1 MIVFCFNIYYNL
13 IHKKNKLKRSLYMKN
28 YTKFALKLAFCLLF
42 TGLCFAP
49 VIPVLNHDAGMA
61 KAESEDPTQFKTVR
75 ASHILVDSEDDAWAI
90 KSRITEGEDFE
101 KLAKEYSKC
110 PSKDKGGDLGFFNR
124 GQMVPEFEY
133 AAFSTPVGEVS
144 DPVKT
149 RFGWHLI
156 KVTRKMRLR

>member
-1 MIVFCFNIYYNL
+1 
-13 IHKKNKLKRSLYMKN
+13 MKN
-28 YTKFALKLAFCLLF
+28 YKKSFAKFAFTALFAGLLF
-42 TGLCFAP
+42 VP
-49 VIPVLNHDAGMA
+49 VVPVLNLDSSVVR
-61 KAESEDPTQFKTVR
+61 AEAEDPTQYKTVR
-75 ASHILVDSEDDAWAI
+75 ASHILVDKEEDAWAI
-90 KSRITEGEDFE
+90 KSRITEGEDFS

-110 PSKDKGGDLGFFNR
+110 PSKDKGGDLGYFNR

-156 KVTRKMRLR
+156 KVTRKMRLN